1 MSSFERHLDT
11 ALAGVDPVSL
21 PELNANA
28 ELLSRVDKKYILSE
42 EAAVHVLAELAEHS
56 RVLQITGGRSFDYSS
71 VYYDTA
77 ARDSYLSNAHG
88 RSNRFKV
95 RTRLYRNSGERFL
108 EIKTKD
114 GRGHTVKQR
123 IPAASG
129 AGGGPAGGG
138 PAGGGPAG
146 GPARTSLIGGVQHL
160 SFIES
165 VLTSPRFPANLAAR
179 LQPCLHNSYT
189 RRTLLLPDNSR
200 LTCDSSIRWTD
211 LFNSATQTATI
222 PGFVIIETKS
232 AGQVSAADRVLWAAG
247 IRPTSVSKFGAGTA
261 ALARHLPHNRWYRVV
276 RNHFRV
282 G

>member
-28 ELLSRVDKKYILSE
+28 ELLSRVDKKYILNE
-42 EAAVHVLAELAEHS
+42 TAAVHVLAELAEHS

-71 VYYDTA
+71 LYYDTA

-123 IPAASG
+123 TPAASG
-129 AGGGPAGGG
+129 AGGGPAGEG
-138 PAGGGPAG
+138 PADGS
-146 GPARTSLIGGVQHL
+146 ARTSLIGGGQHL
-160 SFIES
+160 GFIES

-211 LFNSATQTATI
+211 LFNSAT
-222 PGFVIIETKS
+222 
-232 AGQVSAADRVLWAAG
+232 
-247 IRPTSVSKFGAGTA
+247 
-261 ALARHLPHNRWYRVV
+261 
-276 RNHFRV
+276 
-282 G
+282 

>member
-1 MSSFERHLDT
+1 MSSFEHHLDT

-42 EAAVHVLAELAEHS
+42 AAAVRVLAELAEHS
-56 RVLQITGGRSFDYSS
+56 RMLQITGGRSFDYSS
-71 VYYDTA
+71 VYFDTA
-77 ARDSYLSNAHG
+77 TRDSYLSNAHG

-95 RTRLYRNSGERFL
+95 RTRLYRNSGDRFL

-123 IPAASG
+123 IRAAGGAALGGAASG
-129 AGGGPAGGG
+129 DPVGD
-138 PAGGGPAG
+138 
-146 GPARTSLIGGVQHL
+146 PARTSLIGNGQHL
-160 SFIES
+160 GFIES

-179 LQPCLHNSYT
+179 LQPCLQNSYT

-211 LFNSATQTATI
+211 LFNSTTQTATI

-261 ALARHLPHNRWYRVV
+261 ALARHLPHNRWHRVV